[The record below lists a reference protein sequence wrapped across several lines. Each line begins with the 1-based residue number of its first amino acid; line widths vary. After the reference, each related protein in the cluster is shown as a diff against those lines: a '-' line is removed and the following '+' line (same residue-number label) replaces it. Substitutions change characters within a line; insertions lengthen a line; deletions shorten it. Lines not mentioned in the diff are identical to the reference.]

1 MRRTIRLIAMMIR
14 LPVALLLVLFAAVGL
29 ALGGHP
35 DGSHPLFTTVLLILG
50 GWFVNAT
57 VLNDL
62 ADEAIDRVNLKN
74 ARGRPLVS
82 GEATRVQLLILGL
95 LAGGAALVVAWM
107 VNWRVGT
114 VITVGLFLNI
124 AYSFRPLRLSDRG
137 LIAVIL
143 LPLGYVALPFLVGVF
158 SVQPTLGPRD
168 MAILAGLY
176 ISFMGRIVLKDFRD
190 EEGDKLFGKRTF
202 LIRYGREH
210 TCIFSATCW
219 IVGVLALIAISPLQP
234 TLILVF
240 AVYSGFVLHG
250 LYLLART
257 ERFESAQVVIG
268 AIANVGRGMGI
279 TLLAHLTMVARGWPL
294 ADQALIHVAIASVFV
309 VLYLE
314 TVAQRE
320 TVDATAL
327 RPF

>member
-1 MRRTIRLIAMMIR
+1 MRGTIRLTMMMIR
-14 LPVALLLVLFAAVGL
+14 PPVALLLVLFAAIGL
-29 ALGGHP
+29 ALGGHS
-35 DGSHPLFTTVLLILG
+35 DGLHPLFTTVLLIVG

-82 GEATRVQLLILGL
+82 GEATRGQLLILGL
-95 LAGGAALVVAWM
+95 LAGGVALVAAWI
-107 VNWRVGT
+107 VNWRVGA
-114 VITVGLFLNI
+114 VVTVGLFLNVT
-124 AYSFRPLRLSDRG
+124 YSFKPLRLSDRG

-143 LPLGYVALPFLVGVF
+143 LPLGYVALPFLVGVY
-158 SVQPTLGPRD
+158 SVQTALGPKD
-168 MAILAGLY
+168 VAILVGLY

-190 EEGDKLFGKRTF
+190 EEGDTLFGKRTF

-219 IVGVLALIAISPLQP
+219 IVGVLALIAISPLPP
-234 TLILVF
+234 TTVAVF
-240 AVYSGFVLHG
+240 VVYSGFVLRG
-250 LYLLART
+250 LFLLARS
-257 ERFESAQVVIG
+257 ERFESSQVVIG
-268 AIANVGRGMGI
+268 AIAQVGRGMGV
-279 TLLAHLTMVARGWPL
+279 TLLAHLTMAAKAWSL
-294 ADQALIHVAIASVFV
+294 ADQTLVHVAIAAVFV

-314 TVAQRE
+314 TAAQRE